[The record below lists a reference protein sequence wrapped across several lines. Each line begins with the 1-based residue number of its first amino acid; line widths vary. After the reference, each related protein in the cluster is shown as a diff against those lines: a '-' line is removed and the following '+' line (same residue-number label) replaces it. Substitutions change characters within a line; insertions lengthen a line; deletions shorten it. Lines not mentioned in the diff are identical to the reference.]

1 MSNTYRITTKGQ
13 VTIPQEIRERLQLL
27 PHTEVQFEIGNGV
40 AILSKVASG
49 KSRNQSRGET
59 LINSLRG
66 KATVKM
72 TTNEILALTR
82 K

>member
-13 VTIPQEIRERLQLL
+13 VTIPQEIRDLLHLL
-27 PHTEVQFEIGNGV
+27 PHTEVRFEIGDGV
-40 AILSKVASG
+40 AILSKVAPG
-49 KSRNQSRGET
+49 KSRSQSRGET